1 MKAGALTMATTTP
14 PSVPPSAPPPN
25 PHHNDTVL
33 AVVIGI
39 VLVVAGMITLGV
51 FVIHN
56 LVEHTQ
62 IVENSAGGQDAV
74 EIHSPL
80 GDLKANGRG
89 ANGDV
94 NIRSPFGSLSVNSNP
109 DLAALGMAIYP
120 GATQVTTRQGSPF
133 HMHDYDSDSDLH
145 DANDATSAHVE
156 IRSGNAGISVNVA
169 EFETTASEDQVL
181 DFYRQQLGETG
192 SVEQRQERDG
202 ATSLRVR
209 FSRQS
214 LRQAV
219 VKTGN
224 DGRTHFVLVRVRGGD
239 TEK

>member
-1 MKAGALTMATTTP
+1 MATNSP
-14 PSVPPSAPPPN
+14 VPPPN

-51 FVIHN
+51 FVVRN

-62 IVENSAGGQDAV
+62 IVENSSGGQDAV

-80 GDLKANGRG
+80 GDLKANGHG
-89 ANGDV
+89 SNGNVD
-94 NIRSPFGSLSVNSNP
+94 IRSPFGSLSVNSNP

-120 GATQVTTRQGSPF
+120 GATQVTTRRGSPF
-133 HMHDYDSDSDLH
+133 HMHDYDRDSDFNGVN
-145 DANDATSAHVE
+145 DDATSAHVE
-156 IRSGNAGISVNVA
+156 LRSGNGGISVNVA
-169 EFETTASEDQVL
+169 EFETPATEDQVL
-181 DFYRQQLGETG
+181 QFYRQQLGEAG
-192 SVEQRQERDG
+192 NVEQKQENDG

-209 FSRQS
+209 LSRQS

-219 VKTGN
+219 VKTGD
-224 DGRTHFVLVRVRGGD
+224 DGQTHFVLVRVRGGD